1 MVHRSRYIAPS
12 ITLGKIW
19 INLTFFARLKDFLY
33 CVLNEI
39 PTGDE
44 HAIANADNPNEEL
57 RSVYHAVTWQKHLG
71 GAGITPKFGKW
82 EHVAASFPVHDP
94 AANAQ
99 LLSKW
104 SHTITLTDA
113 DLDAIRELFGEK
125 VAFYY
130 AFIHCYS
137 SFLVFPAIWGIFCWF
152 YFGSYSIAFGVVNCV
167 WCMVFVE
174 YWKIREMDLSDRWD
188 VTDVG
193 TLKVNRIQYIGDQES
208 IDPITGEVCKSF
220 SARKQFLRQM
230 LLIPFA
236 SAAAFALGSLIV
248 VTFAMEVFI
257 SEIYDGAMKTYLE
270 FLPTV
275 LLSLILPTITN
286 ILTDIA
292 ARLTEYE
299 NYRTQDHYDL
309 AQTQKTFVM
318 NFITSF
324 LPTILTAFVYVPF
337 GSKIVPY
344 LDVVRRTGLK
354 MDIGAPQLHVDTSR
368 LEQEVISL
376 SMTSQVVSFG
386 EEIVLPYV
394 KRIIEHKWRDFRL
407 KRASTFR
414 DRSHSTMTDI
424 LLIDPPE
431 ERALLARIRDEAE
444 ADDYSVQDDILEMCV
459 QFGYLAMFGVAW
471 PLVPLGFLLNNWL
484 ELRGD
489 FFKLS
494 LECKRPPPVRADSIG
509 PSLQGLDFL
518 TWLGTLST
526 AAIIYLYGNGM
537 ENVHLSFLLLTVLG
551 SEQAFLAVRFIVS
564 ISLQKLF
571 PETFYRGNANRYHIR
586 TGYLAD
592 HNAVHERTSKSNSST
607 PSPTRIKPRVRFNER
622 VNVYSSATDPD
633 DATGDGSSG
642 ESVCTE
648 ETDAGI
654 LYSSEREAQ
663 FWSWRERET
672 ADSGIKLMKALNT
685 IEAESSG
692 KTKGN

>member
-1 MVHRSRYIAPS
+1 M
-12 ITLGKIW
+12 
-19 INLTFFARLKDFLY
+19 
-33 CVLNEI
+33 LNEI
-39 PTGDE
+39 PSGDE
-44 HAIANADNPNEEL
+44 RTIAKADTPNEEL
-57 RSVYHAVTWQKHLG
+57 RSVYHAVNWQKHIG

-82 EHVAASFPVHDP
+82 KHVAASFPLHDP
-94 AANAQ
+94 AANAE

-104 SHTITLTDA
+104 SHTITLTDG
-113 DLDAIRELFGEK
+113 DLDAIRGLFGEK

-137 SFLVFPAIWGIFCWF
+137 SFLVFPAVWGIFCWF

-188 VTDVG
+188 VKDVG
-193 TLKVNRIQYIGDQES
+193 TLKVNRVQYVSDRVS
-208 IDPITGEVCKSF
+208 IDPITGQVSQTF
-220 SARKQFLRQM
+220 STHKQFLRQ
-230 LLIPFA
+230 LLLVPFA
-236 SAAAFALGSLIV
+236 TAAAIALGSLIV

-257 SEIYDGAMKTYLE
+257 SEVYNGSMKTYLE

-286 ILTDIA
+286 FLTHIA

-299 NYRTQDHYDL
+299 NYRTQDEYDL

-354 MDIGAPQLHVDTSR
+354 MDLGTPQLHIDTSR

-376 SMTSQVVSFG
+376 SVTAQVVNFG

-394 KRIIEHKWRDFRL
+394 KRILEHKWRDFRL
-407 KRASTFR
+407 RRASTFR

-444 ADDYSVQDDILEMCV
+444 ADDYSVQDDILEMGV

-494 LECKRPPPVRADSIG
+494 LECKRPPPIRADSIG
-509 PSLQGLDFL
+509 PSLQGLEFL

-526 AAIIYLYGNGM
+526 AAIVYLYRNGM
-537 ENVHLSFLLLTVLG
+537 ENVRLSLLLLTILA
-551 SEQAFLAVRFIVS
+551 SEQAYLAVHFIVS
-564 ISLQKLF
+564 TTLQKLF
-571 PETFYRGNANRYHIR
+571 PKVFYRGAAKRYRIR
-586 TGYLAD
+586 TGYLAA
-592 HNAVHERTSKSNSST
+592 HNAAYSRTSNSKSSS
-607 PSPTRIKPRVRFNER
+607 PSPTRIKQRVRFNER
-622 VNVYSSATDPD
+622 VNVYSSTTDPD
-633 DATGDGSSG
+633 DATGDRSSS

-672 ADSGIKLMKALNT
+672 ADAGVRLIKALNAV
-685 IEAESSG
+685 EAESSG
-692 KTKGN
+692 KKKKGN